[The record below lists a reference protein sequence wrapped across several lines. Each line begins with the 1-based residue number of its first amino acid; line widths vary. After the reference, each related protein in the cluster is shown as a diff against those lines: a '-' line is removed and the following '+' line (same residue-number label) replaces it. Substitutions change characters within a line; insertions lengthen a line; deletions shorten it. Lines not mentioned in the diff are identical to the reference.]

1 MKKCNENKHIY
12 YMVLAVLIICQL
24 VYTTC
29 IFADRQIFHSD
40 EIWSYGLANSYYK
53 PFIYGQDGIFIEK
66 ITQDE
71 FTNANEWVS
80 AEIFNDYITVQEGQQ
95 FAYDSVY
102 HNQTLDHHPPLFY
115 ILLHTIC
122 SFFPNYFSL
131 WYGYF
136 LSAIFLVFTQIF
148 LFKLTEKVTESRLVA
163 LLTCA
168 LYGVGNGAV
177 LTFTF
182 IRQYSLLTMLCV
194 IYTYFGACLYE
205 DYRAEKPCRR
215 HLVGAVLTAFC
226 AFMTHYYAI
235 IYIGMFTACFCL
247 WLLLNRKWKKMLQ
260 LGFSMAVTLGVFF
273 LLYPA
278 ALSQTFEGEAKKVTG
293 LSFMVQYRGFLNYIF
308 RYNLG
313 FSVDIWGNMF
323 FQLAWPCALFL
334 LCCLVL
340 LYIPFRREVWMQ
352 RLFVWLRGLPGK
364 TLTWLKRI
372 HWFPFFVLAGVLV
385 QCVAV
390 NITVSLMKMGIYSM
404 RYVFMDFPLVCLVAV
419 VFVRWV
425 LKAVLGRRFSKFVLP
440 ALTLVV
446 TIAIISSK
454 LQSLPS
460 FETITPGKPQEM
472 AEQFRNKNCVFIVK
486 SPQYYWLTTSASIYL
501 RYADRVYLTWGEWFA
516 EEEKVYNAEEVASD
530 YVIVDADYL
539 ELTDSEQ
546 ELVEKWLEGE
556 STLSVDEEN
565 SNMEMNEDV
574 DETTKIMLN
583 DRIRSLNGGC
593 DYAVTGLIC
602 LNGQVMYVLALE

>member
-1 MKKCNENKHIY
+1 MSRVHRKNCVY
-12 YMVLAVLIICQL
+12 YIVLAVLIICQL
-24 VYTTC
+24 VYTT
-29 IFADRQIFHSD
+29 ILFADRQIFHSD

-53 PFIYGQDGIFIEK
+53 PFIYGEDGIFIEK
-66 ITQDE
+66 ITKDN
-71 FTNANEWVS
+71 FTHANEWVS
-80 AEIFNDYITVQEGQQ
+80 ADIFDEYITVQEGQR

-115 ILLHTIC
+115 ALLHTVC
-122 SFFPNYFSL
+122 SFFPNQFSM

-148 LFKLTEKVTESRLVA
+148 LFKLAEKITESRIVA
-163 LLTCA
+163 LLICT
-168 LYGVGNGAV
+168 LYGVGNGAA

-205 DYRAEKPCRR
+205 DYRAEKPCKR

-247 WLLLNRKWKKMLQ
+247 WLLINRKWKKMLQ
-260 LGFSMAVTLGVFF
+260 LGLSMAGTLGVFF

-293 LSFMVQYRGFLNYIF
+293 LPFMVQYRGFLNYIF
-308 RYNLG
+308 QYNFG
-313 FSVDIWGNMF
+313 FAVDMWGTIF
-323 FQLAWPCALFL
+323 FQLAWPCVLFL
-334 LCCLVL
+334 LCCLAL
-340 LYIPFRREVWMQ
+340 LYIPFRKEVWMQ
-352 RLFVWLRGLPGK
+352 RFFVWLRELPGK
-364 TLTWLKRI
+364 VLSLMKRI

-390 NITVSLMKMGIYSM
+390 NFTVSLIKMGIYSM
-404 RYVFMDFPLVCLVAV
+404 RYVFMDFPLACLVAV

-440 ALTLVV
+440 VLAFVV
-446 TIAIISSK
+446 AIAIISSK
-454 LQSLPS
+454 LQSLPR
-460 FETITPGKPQEM
+460 FDAIKPGKPQEI
-472 AEQFRNKNCVFIVK
+472 AEQFRDKNCIFIVK
-486 SPQYYWLTTSASIYL
+486 SPKYYWLTTSASIYL
-501 RYADRVYLTWGEWFA
+501 RNADQVYLTWGEWFT
-516 EEEKVYNAEEVASD
+516 EEEKVSNVEEIASD
-530 YVIVDADYL
+530 YIIVDEDYL
-539 ELTDSEQ
+539 ELTVSEQ
-546 ELVEKWLEGE
+546 ELVKKWLEGE
-556 STLSVDEEN
+556 SNLSVDEEN
-565 SNMEMNEDV
+565 SNMEMNEDE
-574 DETTKIMLN
+574 DEATKIMLN

-593 DYAVTGLIC
+593 DYAVTGLIY
-602 LNGQVMYVLALE
+602 LNGQVMYVLELK